1 MEIVKM
7 FGKLVL
13 FLVGAI
19 FLVGGLF
26 CGAIGIS
33 SGPEW
38 MFGLI
43 GLAFAALGGYL
54 VALTFGLAGKKKLA
68 ELPEIYEES
77 GKKLAPPAD
86 TDRAEP

>member
-1 MEIVKM
+1 VEFVKI

-68 ELPEIYEES
+68 EQPEMHGES
-77 GKKLAPPAD
+77 SQKLAPPAD
-86 TDRAEP
+86 TDPRP